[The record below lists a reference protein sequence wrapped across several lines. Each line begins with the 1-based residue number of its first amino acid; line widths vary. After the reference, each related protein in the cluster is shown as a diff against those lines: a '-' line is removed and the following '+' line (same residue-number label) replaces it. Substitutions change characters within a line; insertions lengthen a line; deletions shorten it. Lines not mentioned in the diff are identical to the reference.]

1 MRVPD
6 YGHGDWEVKYAR
18 NRKLPSVEKIGLDGE
33 VIYIALSRQADSIKV
48 TGQDHTTLSLAR
60 NSSEASYTMT
70 GDNDPYA
77 RITAYFPRRRGDLHQ
92 SVRTVRRFRNGTNSR
107 IRLPSH
113 TVNIPLTILFN
124 FTLLVLCAGVILM
137 FYKTVIKW

>member
-1 MRVPD
+1 M
-6 YGHGDWEVKYAR
+6 
-18 NRKLPSVEKIGLDGE
+18 SC
-33 VIYIALSRQADSIKV
+33 QADSIKV

-70 GDNDPYA
+70 GDDPYA
-77 RITAYFPRRRGDLHQ
+77 RITAYFPDGEVIYTNPFARYDA
-92 SVRTVRRFRNGTNSR
+92 SEMETPYTV
-107 IRLPSH
+107 PSH

-124 FTLLVLCAGVILM
+124 FMLLVLCAGVILT

>member
-1 MRVPD
+1 MEAKMDLEQKAIERL
-6 YGHGDWEVKYAR
+6 
-18 NRKLPSVEKIGLDGE
+18 KLGSQVSLAHYQKPLLLI
-33 VIYIALSRQADSIKV
+33 IALSRQADSIKV

-70 GDNDPYA
+70 GDDPYA
-77 RITAYFPRRRGDLHQ
+77 RITAYFPDGE
-92 SVRTVRRFRNGTNSR
+92 VIYTNPFARYDASEMETPYT
-107 IRLPSH
+107 LPSH
-113 TVNIPLTILFN
+113 RVNIPLTILFN

>member
-18 NRKLPSVEKIGLDGE
+18 NRNLPSVEKIGLDGE
-33 VIYIALSRQADSIKV
+33 TIYIALSRQADSIKV

-60 NSSEASYTMT
+60 NSSAASYTMK
-70 GDNDPYA
+70 DNDPYA
-77 RITAYFPRRRGDLHQ
+77 RITAYFPDGEVIYTNPFARYDA
-92 SVRTVRRFRNGTNSR
+92 SVAQT
-107 IRLPSH
+107 PYMAPAH

-124 FTLLVLCAGVILM
+124 FTLLVLCAGVILT